1 MEVNEAGTAEIR
13 DRLARVAGRD
23 TETAEVIATAY
34 SALAASPSM
43 LVVASLE
50 DAAEVV
56 ERPNMPGT
64 TAERW
69 PNWRLA
75 LPQPLEQLLASPLA
89 QRLAAILRREPPLT
103 RPDGAMREP
112 AQS

>member
-1 MEVNEAGTAEIR
+1 M
-13 DRLARVAGRD
+13 
-23 TETAEVIATAY
+23 IASAY
-34 SALAASPSM
+34 AALAASPSM

-64 TAERW
+64 TDERW

-75 LPQPLEQLLASPLA
+75 LPRPLEAVMDSPLA
-89 QRLAAILRREPPLT
+89 RRLAAILRR
-103 RPDGAMREP
+103 G
-112 AQS
+112 